1 MKLDLDLIRKIVLAV
16 EDTDGGRAPTLSF
29 EGFSPSQVGY
39 HAHLLVDAG
48 IARGVDVTH
57 LGSEAPAALITDLT
71 WAGHGFAALARDD
84 DRWRRAMRAI
94 NSKGGGF
101 TFEGLKQLLSAP
113 EEQPAESSSQRGFQ
127 FEREVAAI
135 YRALGARV
143 EQDVVVA
150 GNQVDVVVEEETA
163 SGSRIKTVIE
173 CKNFSRPAG
182 IEVVNQ
188 FAPLFGLFKGRGL
201 ADKGTIVASH
211 GFTKQAREAAKDMGV
226 ELLEFADLQHRVQGR
241 ASDLKAAEEEVD
253 QARITQAA
261 TGKKEPPRIFVVMPF
276 ADEFVDVYVLGI
288 RDVAEKLGFA
298 VQRADDIEH
307 NSNILE
313 VIQRQIRQCDVVI
326 ADMTGRNANVF
337 YEIGYA
343 LALERQTIL
352 ICRKGEVI
360 PFDLQAMNHIS
371 YSNIVDLKE
380 RLERRLKATPHK

>member
-1 MKLDLDLIRKIVLAV
+1 MSVV
-16 EDTDGGRAPTLSF
+16 S
-29 EGFSPSQVGY
+29 
-39 HAHLLVDAG
+39 
-48 IARGVDVTH
+48 
-57 LGSEAPAALITDLT
+57 
-71 WAGHGFAALARDD
+71 
-84 DRWRRAMRAI
+84 
-94 NSKGGGF
+94 SKGSGA
-101 TFEGLKQLLSAP
+101 TFDGLKQLLAAP
-113 EEQPAESSSQRGFQ
+113 EERPAVSPSQRAYQ

-135 YRALGARV
+135 YRALGGRV

-150 GNQVDVVVEEETA
+150 GNQIDVVVEEETA

-173 CKNFSRPAG
+173 CKNFSRPVG
-182 IEVVNQ
+182 VEVVSQ
-188 FAPLFGLFKGRGL
+188 FAPLFGLFKDPGL
-201 ADKGTIVASH
+201 ADKGTIVASE
-211 GFTKQAREAAKDMGV
+211 GFTKQAKAAAKEMGV
-226 ELLEFADLQHRVQGR
+226 ELLEFADLQRRVQGR
-241 ASDLKAAEEEVD
+241 ASDLKTAEEEVD
-253 QARITQAA
+253 QARIAQVAA
-261 TGKKEPPRIFVVMPF
+261 GKKKPPRIFVVMPF

-313 VIQRQIRQCDVVI
+313 VIQRQIRQSDVVV

-371 YSNIVDLKE
+371 YSSIVDLKE
-380 RLERRLKATPHK
+380 RLEKRLKATSPT